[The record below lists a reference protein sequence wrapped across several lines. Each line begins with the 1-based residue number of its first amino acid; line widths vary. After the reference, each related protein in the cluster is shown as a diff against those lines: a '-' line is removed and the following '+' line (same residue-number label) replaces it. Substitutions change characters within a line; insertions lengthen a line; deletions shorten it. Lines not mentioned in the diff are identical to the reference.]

1 MVHEACA
8 QPGAS
13 PVRLAIFDLDGTLI
27 VGDSLL
33 GFVRL
38 VLQRAPRTL
47 LRIPVIA
54 GRLTRSVG
62 RARGVKEAM
71 LSVIDPLTR
80 TEQAALVDEFVE
92 HVAATRVR
100 PEVAR
105 LRDEQAAA
113 GRVPV
118 VVSASPD
125 LYVAPLAAR
134 LGFPTAVAT
143 RLVRRGDGG
152 ASSRIA
158 GDNMKG
164 WAKLRALSSHF
175 DGRGIDWSGS
185 FACGDR
191 SSDRAV
197 LDRVGEPVVVHPDA
211 LLRVHARTQGWRIL
225 S

>member
-1 MVHEACA
+1 MVHEVCA

-33 GFVRL
+33 SFVRF
-38 VLQRAPRTL
+38 VLRRVPRTL
-47 LRIPVIA
+47 LRMPVIA
-54 GRLTRSVG
+54 GRLMGSRG
-62 RARGVKEAM
+62 RAHGVKEAV
-71 LSVIDPLTR
+71 LSVIDPLTGA
-80 TEQAALVDEFVE
+80 EQGALVDEFVE
-92 HVAATRVR
+92 RVATTRVR
-100 PEVAR
+100 PHVAR
-105 LRDEQAAA
+105 LREEQAAA
-113 GRVPV
+113 GRVPI

-134 LGFPTAVAT
+134 LGFSAAVAT

-152 ASSRIA
+152 ASSRIE

-164 WAKLRALSSHF
+164 PAKLRALSAQF
-175 DGRGIDWSGS
+175 GGRDIDWSGS

-197 LDRVGEPVVVHPDA
+197 LDRVGEPLAVHPDGP
-211 LLRVHARTQGWRIL
+211 LRVHAKTHGWRIL

>member
-1 MVHEACA
+1 MVREVCA

-13 PVRLAIFDLDGTLI
+13 PVRLAVFDLDGTLI

-33 GFVRL
+33 SFVLL
-38 VLQRAPRTL
+38 VLQRAPRTV
-47 LRIPVIA
+47 LRIPAIA
-54 GRLTRSVG
+54 ARLARSGG
-62 RARGVKEAM
+62 RAHRVKEAV
-71 LSVIDPLTR
+71 LSVIDPLTGA
-80 TEQAALVDEFVE
+80 EQAALVGEFVE
-92 HVAATRVR
+92 RVATTRVR
-100 PEVAR
+100 PQVAR

-134 LGFPTAVAT
+134 LGFSMAVAT

-164 WAKLRALSSHF
+164 SAKLRALSAQF
-175 DGRGIDWSGS
+175 GGREIDWPGS
-185 FACGDR
+185 FACGHR
-191 SSDRAV
+191 RSDRAL
-197 LDRVGEPVVVHPDA
+197 LDRVGEPLAVHPDGP
-211 LLRVHARTQGWRIL
+211 LRVHAKAHGWRIL